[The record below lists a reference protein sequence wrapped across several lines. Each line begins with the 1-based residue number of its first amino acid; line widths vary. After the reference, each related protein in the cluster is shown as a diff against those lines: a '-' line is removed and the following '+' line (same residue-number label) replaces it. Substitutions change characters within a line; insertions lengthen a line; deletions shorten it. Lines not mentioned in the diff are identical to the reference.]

1 MNVAKVT
8 GKLKEQIHLFSRK
21 LSESS
26 PKVMGRF
33 LEEAIFGICA
43 RQSLRLSEWGRCL
56 NEKIDLIKTIDRLSR
71 QLDRSGLW
79 DIVTSKILR
88 LARDKIDEKTLLV
101 VDISDITKPYA
112 RQMEYLSRVRDG
124 SKGELADGYWT
135 MHVIGCES
143 GSSEVVPL
151 YSRLYSAEAPDFESE
166 NAEIIRAV
174 RTVSIGVGNKGI
186 WLIDRGGDRRQLY
199 DYFLTQ
205 GCRFIIRLKGD
216 RHLVY
221 RGKRILAREL
231 SCNCSLPYRDV
242 LIRESDHGEK
252 RYDIAYGF
260 CPVQLPDIPVPLYM
274 VVIAGFGTDPMMLLT
289 NIPMRKNR
297 SVLSWVVESYHT
309 RWKVEETIR
318 FTKQCYGLEDVRV
331 LTYRRLQNMMALVL
345 AVSYFTMAY
354 LGLRVKLK
362 AVSSLLLKVSR
373 RIFGVPVFRYYALSD
388 GIKELLRRNDKGP
401 LRNLHKQSPKY
412 QLSLFNP

>member
-1 MNVAKVT
+1 MNVAKVI
-8 GKLKEQIHLFSRK
+8 GKLKEQIHFFSRK

-26 PKVMGRF
+26 PKVMSRF

-79 DIVTSKILR
+79 DVLTSKILR

-112 RQMEYLSRVRDG
+112 KQMEYLSCVRDG

-143 GSSEVVPL
+143 GSSDVIPL
-151 YSRLYSAEAPDFESE
+151 YSRLYSVEAPDFESE
-166 NAEIIRAV
+166 NAEIKRAV

-186 WLIDRGGDRRQLY
+186 WMIDRGGDRRHLY
-199 DYFLTQ
+199 DYFLDQ
-205 GCRFIIRLKGD
+205 HYKFIIRLKGD

-221 RGKRILAREL
+221 RGKKILAVDLARR
-231 SCNCSLPYRDV
+231 CSLPYV
-242 LIRESDHGEK
+242 ESLIREESHSEK

-260 CPVQLPDIPVPLYM
+260 CPVQLPDLPADLYM
-274 VVIAGFGTDPMMLLT
+274 VVASGFGEEPMMLLT
-289 NIPMRKNR
+289 NLPQRKKR
-297 SVLSWVVESYHT
+297 TVLWEVVESYLT
-309 RWKVEETIR
+309 RWKIEETIR
-318 FTKQCYGLEDVRV
+318 FIKQSYALEDVRV

-354 LGLRVKLK
+354 LGRRIKLK
-362 AVSSLLLKVSR
+362 AISRVLLRASK
-373 RIFGVPVFRYYALSD
+373 RIFRVPNFRFYALSD
-388 GIKELLRRNDKGP
+388 GIRDLLRRNDKGP
-401 LRNLHKQSPKY
+401 LRILLNQSSKY
-412 QLSLFNP
+412 QLSPFNP